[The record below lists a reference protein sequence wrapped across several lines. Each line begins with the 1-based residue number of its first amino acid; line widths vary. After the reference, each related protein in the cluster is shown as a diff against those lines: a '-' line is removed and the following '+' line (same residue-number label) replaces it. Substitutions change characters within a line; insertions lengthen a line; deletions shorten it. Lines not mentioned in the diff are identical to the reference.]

1 MDSFPA
7 LMPSMDTVSWKDALT
22 KALEED
28 LEENPQLWVKSEE
41 VMSDSV
47 NLPAVR
53 RFQASDKY
61 Y

>member
-7 LMPSMDTVSWKDALT
+7 LIAAMETVSWKDALT

-28 LEENPQLWVKSEE
+28 PELWVKSEV

>member
-7 LMPSMDTVSWKDALT
+7 LMPSMDTVSWKDALA
-22 KALEED
+22 KAFEED
-28 LEENPQLWVKSEE
+28 PEQWVKSEV